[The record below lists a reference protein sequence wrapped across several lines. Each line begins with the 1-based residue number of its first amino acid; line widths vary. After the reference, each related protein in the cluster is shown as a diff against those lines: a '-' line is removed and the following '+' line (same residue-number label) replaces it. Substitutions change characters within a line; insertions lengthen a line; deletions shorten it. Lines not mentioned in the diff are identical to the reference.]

1 MKRSI
6 HILPLLAI
14 LAAFTA
20 PAFPV
25 DDPNS
30 GGIGRTT
37 ERELKVTLSSA
48 FGSVYISRGE
58 SEKIFVSDQL
68 PGKKDVPGISVDY
81 SIRNRIGYMD
91 ILLGEEQE
99 ESSHGDKIVHVG
111 NIKSGKWF
119 LKFTDN
125 VPISFDVE
133 LGVGKGVFDLTGMQ
147 IKDFN
152 LNAGASD
159 VSLSFDEA
167 NKTSIDNI
175 NIESGVSRFVGRNL
189 GNANFKHFRFQGGVG
204 AYELDFSGALQNE
217 ADVDVEVGF
226 GAVTIYVPQQVGAK
240 IFYDESWVSRIDCEK
255 AFEKTSE
262 NEYTTEN
269 YSTAQGKLNLRVSS
283 GLGAVKVRRK

>member
-1 MKRSI
+1 MKTLLK
-6 HILPLLAI
+6 ILVVLVLAVPVQMHA
-14 LAAFTA
+14 L
-20 PAFPV
+20 PA

-30 GGIGRTT
+30 NGIGRTT
-37 ERELKVTLSSA
+37 ERELKVTLSSS

-58 SEKIFVSDQL
+58 SEKIFVSEEMS
-68 PGKKDVPGISVDY
+68 GKKDPSGITVDY
-81 SIRNRIGYMD
+81 AIRNRIGYLD
-91 ILLGEEQE
+91 ILLGEEQQ
-99 ESSHGDKIVHVG
+99 ESSGKDKIVHVG
-111 NIKSGKWF
+111 NLKSGKWV

-133 LGVGKGVFDLTGMQ
+133 LGVGRGVFDLTGMQ

-167 NKTSIDNI
+167 NRTSIDNI
-175 NIESGVSRFVGRNL
+175 NIESGVSRFAGRNL

-204 AYELDFSGALQNE
+204 AYELDFSGTLRNE
-217 ADVDVEVGF
+217 ADVDVDVGL
-226 GAVTIYVPQQVGAK
+226 GTVTIYVPQQVGAK

-269 YSTAQGKLNLRVSS
+269 YSTARGKLNLRVSS